1 MDVKLKGKKVPY
13 KLPKNMTTAESEL
26 LDQLLTNKVSA
37 SPKRK
42 HPRNPLEKQTL
53 KQWEKEREG
62 EKIGEI

>member
-1 MDVKLKGKKVPY
+1 
-13 KLPKNMTTAESEL
+13 MTTAESEL

-42 HPRNPLEKQTL
+42 RPRNPLEKRTL
-53 KQWEKEREG
+53 EQWEKERDG